1 VFLALNDNLRRFAL
15 SCAKTELMSSDLVPS
30 SHLLWPLISNHEVW
44 RGSVWYTGFGGE
56 IERHG
61 ESESEGVSVLG
72 SRDDEDR

>member
-15 SCAKTELMSSDLVPS
+15 SCTKTELMSSDLVPS
-30 SHLLWPLISNHEVW
+30 SHSFPLISNHEIW

-61 ESESEGVSVLG
+61 ESERETASDLG